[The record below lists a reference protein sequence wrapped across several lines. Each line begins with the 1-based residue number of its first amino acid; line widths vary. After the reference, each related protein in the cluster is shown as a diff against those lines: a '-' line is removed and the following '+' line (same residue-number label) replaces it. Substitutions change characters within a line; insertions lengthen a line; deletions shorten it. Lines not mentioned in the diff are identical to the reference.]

1 LIYMLTDPSNK
12 SKKTK
17 FFGVGIIW
25 VKALLYKS
33 YARRGPLGSGSKG
46 KGARALLDN
55 LGPFLALG
63 SNNKYSNK

>member
-25 VKALLYKS
+25 VNEMVALKRSL
-33 YARRGPLGSGSKG
+33 P
-46 KGARALLDN
+46 LLDLSLN
-55 LGPFLALG
+55 LAEQLDLTNIQIYIQP
-63 SNNKYSNK
+63 S